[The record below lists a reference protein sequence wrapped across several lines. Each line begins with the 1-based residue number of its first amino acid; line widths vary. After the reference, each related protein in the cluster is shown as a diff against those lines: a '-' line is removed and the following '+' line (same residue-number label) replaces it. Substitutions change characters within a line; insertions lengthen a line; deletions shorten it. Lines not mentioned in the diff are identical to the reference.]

1 MIDGESSSDELVTE
15 LIARDL
21 GKVGYEQAGEDAAG
35 GIFGIDETAV
45 TVLQL
50 QHHDRG
56 SGAPPRGEAQTERER
71 EIA

>member
-15 LIARDL
+15 LIARDF

-35 GIFGIDETAV
+35 GIFDIDETAV

-56 SGAPPRGEAQTERER
+56 SGAPPRGEAQRER
-71 EIA
+71 